1 MRKFLIITFLAFI
14 IFPQQAF
21 SLTYDKKIQKTG
33 VVFSDGS
40 SGRSKTEGFFGY
52 GETSSCRKY
61 NYTLQQV
68 RQGQTIFY
76 KNNNS
81 VSSIEKGLF
90 DCALDQ
96 NNKPMYTLREGVG
109 LHIESG
115 ETQVFY
121 KHDSINLY
129 AYIKNKE
136 GVWHYVTRNIDSAFW
151 TQTNSNRFIRL
162 ATTDEIKQAESLYK
176 FYNNLDLSSRSA
188 KIYGDKI
195 YK

>member
-1 MRKFLIITFLAFI
+1 MKKILLFLIILSFI

-33 VVFSDGS
+33 IVFSDGT
-40 SGRSKTEGFFGY
+40 SGRSETEGFFGY
-52 GETSSCRKY
+52 GETPSCRKY
-61 NYTLQQV
+61 NYTLKQV

-136 GVWHYVTRNIDSAFW
+136 GVWYYVTR
-151 TQTNSNRFIRL
+151 T
-162 ATTDEIKQAESLYK
+162 
-176 FYNNLDLSSRSA
+176 
-188 KIYGDKI
+188 
-195 YK
+195 